1 MKWLLLLALLSSCSV
16 SKKPEAST
24 KVRITAYHS
33 KEKDHTKYK
42 NKSAAGTTLKV
53 NRSIAADW
61 SIWPLGTLI
70 KFNNNIYEVDDYG
83 SYILTCPV
91 PTIDLYVDGVRA
103 MKNWGTR
110 FCNIE
115 VVKMG
120 NYAQS
125 AEILK
130 DRLHYSH
137 CRVMF
142 DKIQQKL

>member
-1 MKWLLLLALLSSCSV
+1 MKWLLVLVILSSCSV
-16 SKKPEAST
+16 YTKPDT

-53 NRSIAADW
+53 NKSIAADW
-61 SIWPLGTLI
+61 SIWPLGTQI
-70 KFNNNIYEVDDYG
+70 KFNNNIYEVDDFG

-91 PTIDLYVDGVRA
+91 PTIDLYVESAKA

-115 VVKMG
+115 IVKMG
-120 NYAQS
+120 SYAQS

-130 DRLHYSH
+130 NRLRFRH
-137 CRVMF
+137 CEVMYN
-142 DKIQQKL
+142 KIQQKL